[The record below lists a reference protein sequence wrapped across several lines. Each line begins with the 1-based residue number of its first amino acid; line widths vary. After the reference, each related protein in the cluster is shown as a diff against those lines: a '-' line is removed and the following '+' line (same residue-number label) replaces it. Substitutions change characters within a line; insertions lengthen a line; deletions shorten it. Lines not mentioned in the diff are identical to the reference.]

1 MKVALYQQFAVE
13 WLLVKST
20 LCKQITEECLL
31 VKKLNTSKPLWKN
44 CWRIVFYISK
54 SLWGGCLWK
63 GLSCTWNNIVLL
75 RYKTVKYCLA
85 EVQVRALLLCS
96 ILKKKKK
103 SKLILS
109 RKNTIIRILSSFFS
123 FLFFFSFFFFLTYTY
138 QQFNKYIFLQTSNS
152 FIYPQVLWQKFR
164 ALLKVT
170 YSI

>member
-103 SKLILS
+103 KQAYTIKKKHNNSNSVFFLFLLIFLLIL
-109 RKNTIIRILSSFFS
+109 FFS
-123 FLFFFSFFFFLTYTY
+123 H
-138 QQFNKYIFLQTSNS
+138 
-152 FIYPQVLWQKFR
+152 IYVPTV
-164 ALLKVT
+164 
-170 YSI
+170 